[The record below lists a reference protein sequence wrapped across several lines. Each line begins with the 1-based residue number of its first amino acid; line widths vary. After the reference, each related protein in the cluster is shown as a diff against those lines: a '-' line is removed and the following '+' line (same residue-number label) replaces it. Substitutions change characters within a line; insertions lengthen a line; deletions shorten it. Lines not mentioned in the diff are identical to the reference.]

1 MIIGE
6 LHDAI
11 RKRTPVAMA
20 TVVASQRSVPRRPG
34 SKMLVYA
41 DGHISGSIGG
51 GEMEARVVEEA
62 RTSLETGSTR
72 RLSFDLLDPTEGDP
86 GLCGGSVEIYVE
98 PHLPQTT
105 LLVVGGDAAGGD
117 VADALVTLAE
127 WVGYRGVLGVPADA
141 DEHSVT
147 LAVHDAGVGTPYG
160 EIPARASP
168 EGTALAVLTVL
179 VEAQRSSS

>member
-6 LHDAI
+6 LNEAI
-11 RKRTPVAMA
+11 RNRTPVAMA
-20 TVVASQRSVPRRPG
+20 TVVDSQRSVPRRPG

-41 DGHISGSIGG
+41 DGRISGSIGG

-62 RTSLETGSTR
+62 RASLETCSTR

-105 LLVVGGDAAGGD
+105 ILVVGGAAGGGD
-117 VADALVTLAE
+117 LADALVALAQ
-127 WVGYRGVLGVPADA
+127 WVGYQGVRGEPADA

-147 LAVHDAGVGTPYG
+147 VAVHDLGVSTPDG
-160 EIPARASP
+160 EIPRRATP
-168 EGTALAVLTVL
+168 EETALAVFAVL
-179 VEAQRSSS
+179 VGAQRSG